1 MLNLVIQNEFKEEEE
16 MLQITFDTIVI
27 TQGSIYL
34 YIYKGLDQHYVLLH
48 YCLMVVWG

>member
-1 MLNLVIQNEFKEEEE
+1 MLNLVIQNEFKEEE
-16 MLQITFDTIVI
+16 MLKITFDTIVI

>member
-27 TQGSIYL
+27 TRGSIYL
-34 YIYKGLDQHYVLLH
+34 YTI
-48 YCLMVVWG
+48 